1 VLCGQADRAEELSFT
16 RSRPVVTGTVAVVQP
31 GLSYRQLRSK
41 LDDDDLSAVQI
52 RDLLAVFHDSVSQ
65 VASPAILC
73 SDYA

>member
-1 VLCGQADRAEELSFT
+1 MRC
-16 RSRPVVTGTVAVVQP
+16 
-31 GLSYRQLRSK
+31 GLSYRQLRSE
-41 LDDDDLSAVQI
+41 LDDDALSAVQI